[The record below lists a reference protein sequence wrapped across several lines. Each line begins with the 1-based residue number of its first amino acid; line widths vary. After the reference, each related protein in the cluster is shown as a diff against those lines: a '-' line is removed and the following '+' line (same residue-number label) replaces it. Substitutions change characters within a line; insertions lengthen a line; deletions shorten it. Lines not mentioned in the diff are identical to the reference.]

1 MPTHQQVED
10 AKLILCKHFDH
21 TYFEKDVS
29 HLSTSQIWASWS
41 SHVSQALESGLKEL
55 AHDVDCPLP
64 ATKDY
69 QAH

>member
-1 MPTHQQVED
+1 MPTQQQVED
-10 AKLILCKHFDH
+10 AKLVLFKHFDP
-21 TYFEKDVS
+21 TYFEQDVS

-55 AHDVDCPLP
+55 ANDVDCSLP
-64 ATKDY
+64 ATKEY